1 VIATEE
7 HWDRLSAAM
16 DAGSLALDARFST
29 PASRAANDAALATAL
44 AAMFRESPAG
54 EWFEKLDAAG
64 VPCEICDPQF
74 ALNLHDDPEMKARG
88 WVVSH
93 QHPFVGRLDQVG
105 VPFDFSETPARV
117 QGPPLIVG
125 QHSRELLA
133 ELGYVAAEIDQLCAD
148 CVLEWRPGEGHRRV
162 RSPWEAA
169 QPAATTAT
177 TE

>member
-1 VIATEE
+1 
-7 HWDRLSAAM
+7 
-16 DAGSLALDARFST
+16 
-29 PASRAANDAALATAL
+29 
-44 AAMFRESPAG
+44 
-54 EWFEKLDAAG
+54 

-74 ALNLHDDPEMKARG
+74 ALGLHDDPEFRRRG
-88 WVVSH
+88 WTVSH

-105 VPFDFSETPARV
+105 VAFDFSDTPARV

-133 ELGYVAAEIDQLCAD
+133 ELGYTATQIDELCAD

-162 RSPWEAA
+162 RSPWEVGA
-169 QPAATTAT
+169 PKAT

>member
-1 VIATEE
+1 
-7 HWDRLSAAM
+7 M
-16 DAGSLALDARFST
+16 DAPSLAADPRFATAQARCV
-29 PASRAANDAALATAL
+29 NDAALSELL
-44 AAMFRESPAG
+44 AAKFREAAASA
-54 EWFEKLDAAG
+54 WFAKLDAAG

-74 ALNLHDDPEMKARG
+74 ALNLHEDEEFRRRG

-105 VPFDFSETPARV
+105 VAFDLSDTPARV

-133 ELGYVAAEIDQLCAD
+133 ELGYTPAQIDELCAD

-162 RSPWEAA
+162 RSPWEVAK
-169 QPAATTAT
+169 PAVT